1 MIVLITGASS
11 GIGRACC
18 YEFASKGANLIIL
31 ARREKK
37 LQEITKE
44 VQDKYK
50 VNVIAKACD
59 VRNYEQ
65 VKECIETL
73 PVEWKNIDVL
83 INNAGLARGLEKIQD
98 GVIEKWE
105 EMIDTNIKGLLY
117 VTRCVLPYMIKRNYG
132 DIINIGSIAGH
143 EVYPG
148 GNVYCGTKFAERA
161 ISKGMTI
168 DTNGYNIRVCSID
181 PGMVETE
188 FSLVRFDYDIDRAK
202 SVYKGLHALTG
213 EDIAKIA
220 SFIVSQPRHVNIQ
233 NIVLTPSQQATATI
247 VSRNL

>member
-233 NIVLTPSQQATATI
+233 NIVLTPTQQATATI

>member
-18 YEFASKGANLIIL
+18 YEFASKGADLIIL
-31 ARREKK
+31 ARREEK
-37 LQEITKE
+37 LNEIASDI
-44 VQDKYK
+44 QSKYNVK
-50 VNVIAKACD
+50 VLARVCD

-65 VKECIETL
+65 VKETIDSL
-73 PVEWKNIDVL
+73 PPEWKTIDVL

-98 GVIEKWE
+98 GFIEKWE
-105 EMIDTNIKGLLY
+105 EMIDTNVKGLLY
-117 VTRCVLPYMIKRNYG
+117 VTRCVLPIMIERNYG

-188 FSLVRFDYDIDRAK
+188 FSLVRFDNDAERAAN
-202 SVYKGLHALTG
+202 VYKGLEALKG
-213 EDIAKIA
+213 EDIARIA
-220 SFIVSQPRHVNIQ
+220 SFIVQQPRHVNIQ
-233 NIVLTPSQQATATI
+233 SIVLTPTQQATATI
-247 VSRNL
+247 VSRK

>member
-1 MIVLITGASS
+1 MIVLITGATS

-18 YEFASKGANLIIL
+18 YEFASKGADLIIL
-31 ARREKK
+31 ARRKEK
-37 LQEITKE
+37 LNEIASDIQSKFN
-44 VQDKYK
+44 VK
-50 VNVIAKACD
+50 VITRVCD
-59 VRNYEQ
+59 VRHFQQ
-65 VKECIETL
+65 VKETIDSL
-73 PVEWKNIDVL
+73 PAEWKAIDVL

-98 GVIEKWE
+98 GFIEKWE
-105 EMIDTNIKGLLY
+105 EMIDTNVKGLLY
-117 VTRCVLPYMIKRNYG
+117 VTRCILPIMIERNYG

-188 FSLVRFDYDIDRAK
+188 FSLVRFDNDAERAAN
-202 SVYKGLHALTG
+202 VYKGLEALKG
-213 EDIAKIA
+213 KDIARIA
-220 SFIVSQPRHVNIQ
+220 SFIVQQPRHVNIQ
-233 NIVLTPSQQATATI
+233 SIVLTPTQQATATI
-247 VSRNL
+247 VSRK

>member
-11 GIGRACC
+11 GIGRACSF
-18 YEFASKGANLIIL
+18 EFASKGANLIL
-31 ARREKK
+31 FARRIEK
-37 LQEITKE
+37 LQEIAKE
-44 VQDKYK
+44 IEEKFK
-50 VNVIAKACD
+50 VKVIAKACD

-65 VKECIETL
+65 VKDCIDSL
-73 PVEWKNIDVL
+73 PDEWKNIDVL

-105 EMIDTNIKGLLY
+105 QMIDTNIKGLLY
-117 VTRCVLPYMIKRNYG
+117 VTRCVLPYMIKRNLG

-161 ISKGMTI
+161 ISKGTTI
-168 DTNGYNIRVCSID
+168 DTNGYDIRVCSID

-188 FSLVRFDYDIDRAK
+188 FSLVRFDQDAERAK
-202 SVYKGLHALTG
+202 DVYKGLHALTG
-213 EDIAKIA
+213 EDIARIA

-233 NIVLTPSQQATATI
+233 NVVLTPTQQATATI

>member
-161 ISKGMTI
+161 ISKGMII

-233 NIVLTPSQQATATI
+233 NIVLTPTQQATATI

>member
-18 YEFASKGANLIIL
+18 YEFASDGADLIIL
-31 ARREKK
+31 ARRKER
-37 LQEITKE
+37 LEEITQE
-44 VQDKYK
+44 LQYKY
-50 VNVIAKACD
+50 NVRVFPILCDIRKYNDVKKAID
-59 VRNYEQ
+59 N
-65 VKECIETL
+65 L
-73 PVEWKNIDVL
+73 PNDWKNIDVL

-98 GVIEKWE
+98 GILDKWE

-117 VTRCVLPYMIKRNYG
+117 VTRCVLPIMIERNYG

-148 GNVYCGTKFAERA
+148 GNVYCATKFAERA
-161 ISKGMTI
+161 LSKGMTI

-188 FSLVRFDYDIDRAK
+188 FSLVRFDQDIEKAK
-202 SVYKGLHALTG
+202 SVYKGITPLTG
-213 EDIAKIA
+213 EDIARIA
-220 SFIVSQPRHVNIQ
+220 LFVVKQPRHVNIQ
-233 NIVLTPSQQATATI
+233 NILLTPTQQATATI